1 MKKSLLTA
9 GILLL
14 TSVSVMA
21 CPCKPQTPDCNCPP
35 PPFPKFEK
43 KCPPNMQRPPRPDF
57 DMKEKLNLTEEQ
69 VEKAKNLRIK
79 SDEKIR
85 PLFDELRSKET
96 QRQVVIRSKIVQKD
110 QIKMIDKLD
119 KDIAKIKKQ
128 IHKEKIKNKKQFEAI
143 LTEEQKQEFQKLK
156 KERRDEFKKHMDKM
170 KKQCPCPPDKKAPQE
185 NGKV

>member
-1 MKKSLLTA
+1 MKKTLLTA

-35 PPFPKFEK
+35 PPPKCEK
-43 KCPPNMQRPPRPDF
+43 NCPPNFQKPPRPDF
-57 DMKEKLNLTEEQ
+57 NIKEKLNLTEEQ
-69 VEKAKNLRIK
+69 VKKAEIIRIK

-96 QRQVVIRSKIVQKD
+96 QRQVVIRSRIVQKD
-110 QIKMIDKLD
+110 QIKLINKLD

-128 IHKEKIKNKKQFEAI
+128 IHKEKIKNRKQFESI

-156 KERRDEFKKHMDKM
+156 TERRKEFKKQMEKG
-170 KKQCPCPPDKKAPQE
+170 PRPLPVAPKE
-185 NGKV
+185 NTKGKV

>member
-35 PPFPKFEK
+35 PPPKFEK

-57 DMKEKLNLTEEQ
+57 NMKEKLNLTDEQ
-69 VEKAKNLRIK
+69 VEKAQKLRMK

-96 QRQVVIRSKIVQKD
+96 QRQVVVRSKIVQKD

-156 KERRDEFKKHMDKM
+156 KERREEFKKNMEQM
-170 KKQCPCPPDKKAPQE
+170 KKQCPCPPDRKPVQE